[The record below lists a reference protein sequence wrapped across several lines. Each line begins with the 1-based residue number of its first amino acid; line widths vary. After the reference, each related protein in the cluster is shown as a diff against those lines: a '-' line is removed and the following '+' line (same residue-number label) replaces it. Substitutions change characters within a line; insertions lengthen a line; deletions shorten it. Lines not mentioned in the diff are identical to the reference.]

1 MYEKIILKFFIS
13 VLKKHHAY
21 YAFLENLISGR
32 DYRGFYDEIVDE
44 TEYIVNK
51 IKTQPD
57 DLLVNAFN
65 WGDDDDVDWMSI
77 SWEWSEYVWYLE
89 KKFNKN

>member
-1 MYEKIILKFFIS
+1 MKEKIILKFFIS
-13 VLKKHHAY
+13 LLKRHHAY
-21 YAFLENLISGR
+21 YPFLENLISGR

-57 DLLVNAFN
+57 NLLVDAFN
-65 WGDDDDVDWMSI
+65 WGEDDDVDWMSI
-77 SWEWSEYVWYLE
+77 SWEWSDYVWDL
-89 KKFNKN
+89 KKKINKN